1 MKVKHILEES
11 KASKKLVENNKPFD
25 LVSEIKSDPNA
36 KEYVAHNGK
45 TCYNIGAPL
54 NWYFLMCSKAGLN
67 PKQKGDFYYTAKG
80 KGYEFDWVEED
91 VILALDKKPVK
102 EGYPEYDLPDTVV
115 ISINELDYDP
125 EDGDVLDDAI
135 GDYLS
140 DRYGFCHYGFDY
152 STDAATG
159 DITVTNIDWDVSE
172 SMKIVKES
180 KETDKVVKDAKNVI
194 KKLEGIGDAS
204 LEVEDVGALNKL
216 KKSIDKV
223 LEKDKKP
230 TYVDKKLKEDY
241 SAEELD
247 SCKDGFGKELK
258 VGDTIVGIDYY
269 KEISVGEI
277 VSITKEYGDT
287 IMVNFKEVNDPRGYV
302 SGLINTAV
310 YKFETNFGYIYGYKD
325 SKLHP
330 TFTNSRSKISDALHS
345 FSNWST
351 DMYGQG
357 GEKVF
362 KAFTKDGKL
371 LFNELSESKESLKET
386 KGFSG
391 FVNTGSPF
399 GQERYLITKEYDD
412 EFEIVNMNNP
422 NDRQRVKKTEF
433 TIDESL
439 PNEKKKK
446 QGYFVKYNVGNTQ
459 KEADIFNK
467 NTGAAESD
475 AECSGESC
483 GEGVAESVITKRINI
498 REELN
503 KLDQENYRDLLNM
516 YESIIATS
524 DFKKQLALDL
534 SKGNVSRVV
543 ESLNREYRKQVR
555 SIK

>member
-54 NWYFLMCSKAGLN
+54 NWYFLMCSKADLN
-67 PKQKGDFYYTAKG
+67 PKRKGDFYYTAKG

-102 EGYPEYDLPDTVV
+102 EGYPEYGLPDTVV
-115 ISINELDYDP
+115 ININDLDYSP
-125 EDGDVLDDAI
+125 EDGDILDDVI

-223 LEKDKKP
+223 LEKDKKS

-241 SAEELD
+241 STEELD

-325 SKLHP
+325 SKLQP
-330 TFTNSRSKISDALHS
+330 TFTNSRSKISEALHS
-345 FSNWST
+345 FSNWSA

-386 KGFSG
+386 K
-391 FVNTGSPF
+391 
-399 GQERYLITKEYDD
+399 D
-412 EFEIVNMNNP
+412 
-422 NDRQRVKKTEF
+422 
-433 TIDESL
+433 
-439 PNEKKKK
+439 EKKKK

-467 NTGAAESD
+467 NTSATESD

-483 GEGVAESVITKRINI
+483 GEGVAESVTTKRINI
-498 REELN
+498 REELD

-516 YESIIATS
+516 YESIIATPN
-524 DFKKQLALDL
+524 FKKQLALDL

-555 SIK
+555 STK

>member
-54 NWYFLMCSKAGLN
+54 NWYFLMCSRANLN
-67 PKQKGDFYYTAKG
+67 PKRKGDFYYTAKG

-102 EGYPEYDLPDTVV
+102 E
-115 ISINELDYDP
+115 
-125 EDGDVLDDAI
+125 
-135 GDYLS
+135 
-140 DRYGFCHYGFDY
+140 
-152 STDAATG
+152 
-159 DITVTNIDWDVSE
+159 
-172 SMKIVKES
+172 S

-194 KKLEGIGDAS
+194 KKLEDIGDAS

-216 KKSIDKV
+216 KKSIDKA

-230 TYVDKKLKEDY
+230 TYVNKKLKEDY

-287 IMVNFKEVNDPRGYV
+287 IVVNFKAVNDPYV

-310 YKFETNFGYIYGYKD
+310 YKFETNFGYIYGYRD
-325 SKLHP
+325 SKLKP
-330 TFTNSRSKISDALHS
+330 TFTNSRAKISDALHS
-345 FSNWST
+345 FSNWSA

-362 KAFTKDGKL
+362 KAFTKEGKL

-386 KGFSG
+386 K
-391 FVNTGSPF
+391 
-399 GQERYLITKEYDD
+399 D
-412 EFEIVNMNNP
+412 
-422 NDRQRVKKTEF
+422 
-433 TIDESL
+433 
-439 PNEKKKK
+439 EKKKK
-446 QGYFVKYNVGNTQ
+446 QGYFVKYNVGDTQ
-459 KEADIFNK
+459 KEANVFNK
-467 NTGAAESD
+467 NTGATESD
-475 AECSGESC
+475 AECSGESG
-483 GEGVAESVITKRINI
+483 GEGVAESVTTKRINI

-516 YESIIATS
+516 YESIIATPN
-524 DFKKQLALDL
+524 FKKQLALDL

-555 SIK
+555 STK